1 VATPRDRPSGPFSAH
16 GMAARRTRSHLT
28 PFQRLARPHALMAA
42 GDAVMFVALAGS
54 LFLSIDLSTA
64 RTKVLLFLAVSVAPF
79 AIVAPLIGPVI
90 DRMVGGRKLVV
101 QAAAVLRALVAL
113 FMMAHIDSLLLFP
126 EVFAALVLSKTY
138 AVSKSALVPAVVAN
152 EEELVEANSKL
163 GIIAGVVGGIA
174 VIPAAILQKISPS
187 ATLLFD
193 AMIFGLAFLTARG
206 LPREAVATQRAGVQE
221 RTELRSSVIV
231 MAASAMV
238 LLRASV
244 GFLFFLLAF
253 WLRGQSA
260 GTVWFAI
267 SLVLA
272 AIGTMVGNAIG
283 PGLRRAVREELM
295 LIVALGLTSVGGI
308 MAAILGSEA
317 AGAALALIVNTAA
330 AIGKLGF
337 DSIVQRNAPDANHG
351 RAFAQFESRFQLA
364 WVLAAIPPVLL
375 TPPGWLGFAIVGA
388 IAGLGMAT
396 YLVSMR
402 RLHLGKPLPEGITGR
417 ARREVRRRID
427 RRRKRPRRAS
437 TSPGDDPRRLPNP
450 PPDARAQPPPS
461 PAEPPGYGPPD
472 RRTGQR

>member
-1 VATPRDRPSGPFSAH
+1 
-16 GMAARRTRSHLT
+16 
-28 PFQRLARPHALMAA
+28 MAA
-42 GDAVMFVALAGS
+42 GDGVMFVALAGS

-101 QAAAVLRALVAL
+101 QAAAAARAVVAL

-138 AVSKSALVPAVVAN
+138 AVSKSALVPSVVASDD
-152 EEELVEANSKL
+152 ELVEANSKL
-163 GIIAGVVGGIA
+163 GIIAGVVGAIA
-174 VIPAAILQKISPS
+174 IVPAVILQKLSPS

-193 AMIFGLAFLTARG
+193 ALIFGLAFLTARG
-206 LPREAVATQRAGVQE
+206 LPREAVATQKAGTRE
-221 RTELRSSVIV
+221 RTELRSGVIV
-231 MAASAMV
+231 MAASAMI

-260 GTVWFAI
+260 GTVWFAV

-272 AIGTMVGNAIG
+272 AIGTMVGNVVG
-283 PGLRRAVREELM
+283 PGLRRAIREELM
-295 LIVALGLTSVGGI
+295 LVVALGLTAVGGVV
-308 MAAILGSEA
+308 AAIFGGEA
-317 AGAALALIVNTAA
+317 AGAALAFTVNMAA

-337 DSIVQRNAPDANHG
+337 DSIVQSNAPDANQG
-351 RAFAQFESRFQLA
+351 RAFAQFESKFQLA
-364 WVLAAIPPVLL
+364 WVLAGIPPVLL
-375 TPPGWLGFAIVGA
+375 TPPGWVGFAIVGA

-402 RLHLGKPLPEGITGR
+402 RLRLGRPLPDGFTVR
-417 ARREVRRRID
+417 ARREVRRRMEG
-427 RRRKRPRRAS
+427 RRHRAPGTPS
-437 TSPGDDPRRLPNP
+437 TPGAPGASPGNGARPLPSP
-450 PPDARAQPPPS
+450 PPGARAQPPP
-461 PAEPPGYGPPD
+461 PEP
-472 RRTGQR
+472 RR